1 LGAISTLLANR
12 AGAELQRGFGGRKAR
27 TRARKAE
34 AAKSAVLMGYSRV
47 RCRFQKRPV
56 STRQLLPKHQRATLS
71 PGGHFQNTGVPHHH
85 SAITLSMAGAARSN
99 SAVISKKRR
108 CYFQSL
114 SGHLQDA
121 DDVISH
127 SAVTSKTP
135 ISSSHSAVT
144 SKTPTSSSHSA
155 VTSKMP
161 MSSSHSAVTSKTSM
175 SFSVARRL
183 PLRRRRRHKSLGSL
197 PLKAPTRSSVILTLT
212 WLRHHS
218 DAISKA
224 QMLTIIARPSPLKA
238 SM

>member
-85 SAITLSMAGAARSN
+85 SAITLNIVGAAR
-99 SAVISKKRR
+99 
-108 CYFQSL
+108 
-114 SGHLQDA
+114 
-121 DDVISH
+121 SH

-135 ISSSHSAVT
+135 MSSSHSAVT
-144 SKTPTSSSHSA
+144 SKTPMSSSHSAVTSKTPMSSSHSA

-161 MSSSHSAVTSKTSM
+161 MS
-175 SFSVARRL
+175 FSVTRQSPLKRRC
-183 PLRRRRRHKSLGSL
+183 RFQSLGSYL
-197 PLKAPTRSSVILTLT
+197 
-212 WLRHHS
+212 
-218 DAISKA
+218 
-224 QMLTIIARPSPLKA
+224 
-238 SM
+238 